1 MCGITGWVTRNGDLR
16 GRRSVLEK
24 MTACLA
30 KRGPDGGDY
39 YISRRALLGH
49 RRLIVVDPEGGG
61 QPMTRV
67 WHGRSCTVVYN
78 GELYNTEDIRREL
91 LEKGYSFSSYSDT
104 EVLLVAYM
112 EWGTECIKRFNGIY
126 AFGIWDE
133 SRGRLFL
140 ARDPLGVKP
149 LFYAIRDESL
159 LFASEI
165 KSLLE
170 NPLVKPVVDE
180 EGLTEIFALG
190 PSRIPGSGVFK
201 GIEELPPAYC
211 LTYDTD
217 GFKRWEY
224 WSLKAEEHKESMEE
238 TSEHVR
244 ELLVDAVKRQ
254 LIADVPICTFLSG
267 GLDSSA
273 ISSIASR
280 YMQETNGE
288 KLNTYAIDYENN
300 DIYFMA
306 DEYQPDSD
314 GAWARKVS
322 HFIGSNHHEVML
334 NNLQLCNA
342 LKDAVLANDLPGMA
356 DVDSSLYLFCR
367 EVRKEATV
375 AVSGECSDEIF
386 GGYPWYRRQED
397 INADTFPWS
406 KSVRERKEIMSPELR
421 KLDIEGLVQQQYKDT
436 LKRVP
441 LLDGEDRGAAR
452 MRELYFLNVKW
463 FMMTLLN
470 RKDRMS
476 MSNSLEV
483 RVPFADYRLVEY
495 LFNVPWE
502 IKYCD
507 NIEKGLLR
515 RAMKGF
521 LPEDALYRRKS
532 PYPKTHSPEYTE
544 AVKNAMRGILED
556 KDSRIHGL
564 LDEKA
569 AWQLVE
575 TGGESFKKPWYGQLM
590 KGPQLIAYLI
600 QLETWLREYNVVI

>member
-1 MCGITGWVTRNGDLR
+1 MCGITGWVARNGDLR
-16 GRRSVLEK
+16 SRRHVLEK
-24 MTACLA
+24 MTACLS
-30 KRGPDGGDY
+30 KRGPDAEDH
-39 YISRRALLGH
+39 YISKKALLGH
-49 RRLIVVDPEGGG
+49 RRLVVVDPEGGG

-67 WHGRSCTVVYN
+67 HNGRSCTVVYN
-78 GELYNTEDIRREL
+78 GELYNTEEIRKEL
-91 LEKGYSFSSYSDT
+91 TQKGWSFKSYSDT
-104 EVLLVAYM
+104 EVLLTAYM
-112 EWGTECIKRFNGIY
+112 EWGSHCLERFNGIY

-133 SRGRLFL
+133 GAGRLFL

-159 LFASEI
+159 VFGSEI
-165 KSLLE
+165 KSLLA

-180 EGLTEIFALG
+180 RGIAEIFALG
-190 PSRIPGSGVFK
+190 PARIPGSGVFK
-201 GIEELPPAYC
+201 GIEELPPACC
-211 LTYDTD
+211 LTYDME

-224 WSLKAEEHKESMEE
+224 WCLKAGEHKESLEE
-238 TSEHVR
+238 TTEHVKQ
-244 ELLVDAVKRQ
+244 LLTDAVKRQ
-254 LIADVPICTFLSG
+254 LVADVPICTFLSG

-273 ISSIASR
+273 ISSIASGYIEDGR
-280 YMQETNGE
+280 
-288 KLNTYAIDYENN
+288 LNTYSIDYEDN
-300 DIYFMA
+300 DKYFKA

-314 GAWARKVS
+314 EAWAGRVS
-322 HFIGSNHHEVML
+322 DYIGSIHHEVRL
-334 NNLQLCNA
+334 NNHELCDA
-342 LKDAVLANDLPGMA
+342 LRDAVRANDLPGMA

-367 EVRKEATV
+367 EVRKNATV
-375 AVSGECSDEIF
+375 ALSGECSDEIF
-386 GGYPWYRRQED
+386 GGYPWFRRQED

-406 KSVRERKEIMSPELR
+406 KSVEERKKLIAPELR
-421 KLDIEGLVQQQYKDT
+421 RLDLEGIVREQYERS
-436 LKRVP
+436 LKQAPR
-441 LLDGEDRGAAR
+441 LEGEGRKESR

-483 RVPFADYRLVEY
+483 RVPFADFRLVEY
-495 LFNVPWE
+495 LYNVPWE
-502 IKYCD
+502 MKYCD

-515 RAMKGF
+515 RALKGL

-544 AVKNAMRGILED
+544 AVKSVMKGILD
-556 KDSRIHGL
+556 NKNSRIHRL

-569 AWQLVE
+569 VRLLVE

-600 QLETWLREYNVVI
+600 QLEIWLREYNVSF

>member
-16 GRRSVLEK
+16 GNRHVLEK
-24 MTACLA
+24 MAACLA
-30 KRGPDGGDY
+30 KRGPDAGDY
-39 YISRRALLGH
+39 FISKKALLGH

-78 GELYNTEDIRREL
+78 GELYNTEEIREEL
-91 LEKGYSFSSYSDT
+91 MERGYFFKSYSDT
-104 EVLLVAYM
+104 EVLLTAYM
-112 EWGTECIKRFNGIY
+112 EWGPQCLKRFNGIY

-133 SRGRLFL
+133 ERSRLFL

-159 LFASEI
+159 LFGSEI
-165 KSLLE
+165 KSLLA

-180 EGLTEIFALG
+180 RGIAEIFALG
-190 PSRIPGSGVFK
+190 PARIPGSGVFK
-201 GIEELPPAYC
+201 GIEELPPACC
-211 LTYDTD
+211 LTYDTE
-217 GFKRWEY
+217 GVKRWEY
-224 WSLKAEEHKESMEE
+224 WHLKAEEHKESLED
-238 TSEHVR
+238 TAEHVR
-244 ELLVDAVKRQ
+244 ELLVDAVKGQ
-254 LIADVPICTFLSG
+254 LVADVPVCTFLSG

-273 ISSIASR
+273 ISSIAARHIKYSGR
-280 YMQETNGE
+280 
-288 KLNTYAIDYENN
+288 LNTYAIDYEDN
-300 DIYFMA
+300 DKYFKA

-314 GAWARKVS
+314 GAWARRVS
-322 HFIGSNHHEVML
+322 DYIGSCHHEVKL
-334 NNLQLCNA
+334 NNLELRDA
-342 LKDAVLANDLPGMA
+342 LSDAVLANDLPGMA

-367 EVRKEATV
+367 EVRKNATV
-375 AVSGECSDEIF
+375 AISGECSDEIF
-386 GGYPWYRRQED
+386 GGYPWFRRQED

-406 KSVRERKEIMSPELR
+406 KAVNERKKLIAPDLR
-421 KLDIEGLVQQQYKDT
+421 KTDIEGLVQQQYTDT
-436 LKRVP
+436 LKKVP
-441 LLDGEDRGAAR
+441 RLEGESSEAVR
-452 MRELYFLNVKW
+452 MRELYFLNIKW

-495 LFNVPWE
+495 LYNVPWE
-502 IKYCD
+502 MKYCD

-515 RAMKGF
+515 KALKGL

-544 AVKNAMRGILED
+544 AVKATMRAILED
-556 KDSRIHGL
+556 KSSRIHGL

-569 AWQLVE
+569 VSQLVE

-600 QLETWLREYNVVI
+600 QLETWLREYNVTF

>member
-16 GRRSVLEK
+16 GSRAVLEK
-24 MTACLA
+24 MTASLA
-30 KRGPDGGDY
+30 KRGPDAGDC
-39 YISRRALLGH
+39 YISRKALLGH

-78 GELYNTEDIRREL
+78 GELYNTEEIRREL
-91 LEKGYSFSSYSDT
+91 LEKGYSFESYSDT

-112 EWGTECIKRFNGIY
+112 EWGPKCLEKFNGIF

-133 SRGRLFL
+133 SRSRLFL

-149 LFYAIRDESL
+149 LFYAIREESL
-159 LFASEI
+159 IFGSEL
-165 KSLLE
+165 KSLLA
-170 NPLVKPVVDE
+170 NPLVQPVIDE
-180 EGLTEIFALG
+180 RGLTEIFALG

-201 GIEELPPAYC
+201 GVEELPPAHC
-211 LTYDTD
+211 LTFDMD

-224 WSLKAEEHKESMEE
+224 WFLKAKEHKESLEE
-238 TSEHVR
+238 TAEHVR
-244 ELLVDAVKRQ
+244 GLLVDAVERQ
-254 LIADVPICTFLSG
+254 LSADVPVCTFLSG

-273 ISSIASR
+273 ISSIAAG
-280 YMQETNGE
+280 YMHDRGG
-288 KLNTYAIDYENN
+288 KRLNTYAVDYEGN
-300 DIYFMA
+300 DIYFKA

-314 GAWARKVS
+314 GVWARRVS
-322 HFIGSNHHEVML
+322 EAIGSNHHEIKL
-334 NNLQLCNA
+334 NNLELRNA
-342 LKDAVLANDLPGMA
+342 LRNAVLANDLPGMA

-367 EVRKEATV
+367 EVRRNATV
-375 AVSGECSDEIF
+375 AISGECSDEIF

-406 KSVRERKEIMSPELR
+406 KSVEERRTIISKDLR
-421 KLDIEGLVQQQYKDT
+421 RLDIEGLVQQQYQDT
-436 LKRVP
+436 LRRVP
-441 LLDGEDRGAAR
+441 RLDGESRREER

-463 FMMTLLN
+463 FMITLLN

-495 LFNVPWE
+495 LYNVPWE
-502 IKYCD
+502 MKYCD

-515 RAMKGF
+515 KALKGL

-544 AVKNAMRGILED
+544 AVKTTMSEILED
-556 KDSRIHGL
+556 KTSRIHGL
-564 LDEKA
+564 VDDRAVRE
-569 AWQLVE
+569 LVE

-600 QLETWLREYNVVI
+600 QLETWMREYNVII